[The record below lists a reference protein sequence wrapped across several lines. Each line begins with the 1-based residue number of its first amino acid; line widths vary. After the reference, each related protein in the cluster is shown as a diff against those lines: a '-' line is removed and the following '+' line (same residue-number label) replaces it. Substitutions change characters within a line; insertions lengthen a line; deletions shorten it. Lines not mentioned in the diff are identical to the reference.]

1 MASKKRRK
9 KASKKVGKK
18 VTRHRKKASVI
29 GTTAT
34 HTPKVELELLH
45 KIDKKVGRIDRTV
58 NAGLYLAHRAKKAK
72 RKHELEK
79 AWAER
84 EESGL
89 E

>member
-18 VTRHRKKASVI
+18 VARRRKKASV
-29 GTTAT
+29 T
-34 HTPKVELELLH
+34 HVPKVELALLH
-45 KIDKKVGRIDRTV
+45 KINKKVTRIDHTV
-58 NAGLYLAHRAKKAK
+58 NAGLHLAHRAKKAK
-72 RKHELEK
+72 RAADLDK

-84 EESGL
+84 EESGY